1 MTLTATE
8 RDLVDAA
15 SRWFDA
21 HRAQFVDELC
31 ELLRYP
37 SVSDES
43 DPNPRPG
50 APYGPEVRRVFDHML
65 AKAGRDGLPTRDYT
79 GHVMEVVYPQ
89 ENVETDRDIAFV
101 DHLDVVPADD
111 GWTHD
116 AFDPQVIGDIVIGRG
131 SLDNKGVALTSYFLL
146 RFFKEHDHRFRHR
159 VRILFGGSEE
169 IALNDIKWFVANIGA
184 PYQAIVTDGPFPV
197 NNIQKDCSM
206 WMSNCRSGRNCP
218 MDKRLIWHR
227 LGYRLRECGK
237 RTDYR
242 QWWSDYTGE

>member
-31 ELLRYP
+31 ELSCATRRFPTNRTRILVRA
-37 SVSDES
+37 
-43 DPNPRPG
+43 RL
-50 APYGPEVRRVFDHML
+50 YGPEVRRVFDHML

-116 AFDPQVIGDIVIGRG
+116 ASRSAGGYWRYCYRSR
-131 SLDNKGVALTSYFLL
+131 SLT
-146 RFFKEHDHRFRHR
+146 
-159 VRILFGGSEE
+159 
-169 IALNDIKWFVANIGA
+169 IKA
-184 PYQAIVTDGPFPV
+184 
-197 NNIQKDCSM
+197 S
-206 WMSNCRSGRNCP
+206 R
-218 MDKRLIWHR
+218 
-227 LGYRLRECGK
+227 
-237 RTDYR
+237 
-242 QWWSDYTGE
+242 

>member
-116 AFDPQVIGDIVIGRG
+116 AFDRRLLAILL
-131 SLDNKGVALTSYFLL
+131 SVAAHWT
-146 RFFKEHDHRFRHR
+146 
-159 VRILFGGSEE
+159 
-169 IALNDIKWFVANIGA
+169 IKA
-184 PYQAIVTDGPFPV
+184 
-197 NNIQKDCSM
+197 S
-206 WMSNCRSGRNCP
+206 R
-218 MDKRLIWHR
+218 
-227 LGYRLRECGK
+227 
-237 RTDYR
+237 
-242 QWWSDYTGE
+242 

>member
-101 DHLDVVPADD
+101 DHLDVVRRRRL
-111 GWTHD
+111 D
-116 AFDPQVIGDIVIGRG
+116 ARC
-131 SLDNKGVALTSYFLL
+131 L
-146 RFFKEHDHRFRHR
+146 RSAGYWR
-159 VRILFGGSEE
+159 
-169 IALNDIKWFVANIGA
+169 
-184 PYQAIVTDGPFPV
+184 Y
-197 NNIQKDCSM
+197 CY
-206 WMSNCRSGRNCP
+206 RS
-218 MDKRLIWHR
+218 RLI
-227 LGYRLRECGK
+227 G
-237 RTDYR
+237 
-242 QWWSDYTGE
+242 Q

>member
-1 MTLTATE
+1 
-8 RDLVDAA
+8 
-15 SRWFDA
+15 
-21 HRAQFVDELC
+21 
-31 ELLRYP
+31 
-37 SVSDES
+37 
-43 DPNPRPG
+43 
-50 APYGPEVRRVFDHML
+50 ML

-197 NNIQKDCSM
+197 NNIQKGLLDVDVELPVGPQLRGWHAGTATNTVPGGRRNHPHRRRRIYRAASILPERQH
-206 WMSNCRSGRNCP
+206 RSRYRRAIAYQRNSARRH
-218 MDKRLIWHR
+218 D
-227 LGYRLRECGK
+227 
-237 RTDYR
+237 
-242 QWWSDYTGE
+242 

>member
-169 IALNDIKWFVANIGA
+169 IAG
-184 PYQAIVTDGPFPV
+184 
-197 NNIQKDCSM
+197 
-206 WMSNCRSGRNCP
+206 
-218 MDKRLIWHR
+218 
-227 LGYRLRECGK
+227 
-237 RTDYR
+237 
-242 QWWSDYTGE
+242 

>member
-131 SLDNKGVALTSYFLL
+131 SLDNKGVALTSYFLPVSS
-146 RFFKEHDHRFRHR
+146 RNTTTVSATAYVYCSAAPKRSRSTTSN
-159 VRILFGGSEE
+159 GSSPTS
-169 IALNDIKWFVANIGA
+169 ARRTR
-184 PYQAIVTDGPFPV
+184 P
-197 NNIQKDCSM
+197 S
-206 WMSNCRSGRNCP
+206 SP
-218 MDKRLIWHR
+218 MVPSR
-227 LGYRLRECGK
+227 
-237 RTDYR
+237 
-242 QWWSDYTGE
+242 

>member
-159 VRILFGGSEE
+159 VPGHRHRWSLPGEQYPKRAARCGCRTAGRAA
-169 IALNDIKWFVANIGA
+169 IARLA
-184 PYQAIVTDGPFPV
+184 
-197 NNIQKDCSM
+197 
-206 WMSNCRSGRNCP
+206 CR
-218 MDKRLIWHR
+218 HR
-227 LGYRLRECGK
+227 H
-237 RTDYR
+237 
-242 QWWSDYTGE
+242 

>member
-1 MTLTATE
+1 MPRHAGLTPTAHSSSMSCVSCCAT
-8 RDLVDAA
+8 R
-15 SRWFDA
+15 RFPTN
-21 HRAQFVDELC
+21 RT
-31 ELLRYP
+31 
-37 SVSDES
+37 
-43 DPNPRPG
+43 NPRPG

-146 RFFKEHDHRFRHR
+146 PFLQGTRPPFPPPRTYTVRRLRRDRAQRHQMVRRQHRRAVPGHRHR
-159 VRILFGGSEE
+159 WSLPGEQYPKRAARCGCRTAGRAA
-169 IALNDIKWFVANIGA
+169 IARLA
-184 PYQAIVTDGPFPV
+184 
-197 NNIQKDCSM
+197 
-206 WMSNCRSGRNCP
+206 CR
-218 MDKRLIWHR
+218 HR
-227 LGYRLRECGK
+227 H
-237 RTDYR
+237 
-242 QWWSDYTGE
+242 

>member
-159 VRILFGGSEE
+159 VRILFVGSEE

-197 NNIQKDCSM
+197 NNIQKGLLDVDVELPVGPQLPNGQKTHMAPAWVSIARM
-206 WMSNCRSGRNCP
+206 RKADRLPP
-218 MDKRLIWHR
+218 MVV
-227 LGYRLRECGK
+227 
-237 RTDYR
+237 
-242 QWWSDYTGE
+242 

>member
-101 DHLDVVPADD
+101 PPTTVGRTMPSIRRLLAILLSVAAH
-111 GWTHD
+111 WT
-116 AFDPQVIGDIVIGRG
+116 
-131 SLDNKGVALTSYFLL
+131 
-146 RFFKEHDHRFRHR
+146 
-159 VRILFGGSEE
+159 
-169 IALNDIKWFVANIGA
+169 IKA
-184 PYQAIVTDGPFPV
+184 
-197 NNIQKDCSM
+197 S
-206 WMSNCRSGRNCP
+206 R
-218 MDKRLIWHR
+218 
-227 LGYRLRECGK
+227 
-237 RTDYR
+237 
-242 QWWSDYTGE
+242 

>member
-89 ENVETDRDIAFV
+89 ENVETD
-101 DHLDVVPADD
+101 P
-111 GWTHD
+111 
-116 AFDPQVIGDIVIGRG
+116 
-131 SLDNKGVALTSYFLL
+131 
-146 RFFKEHDHRFRHR
+146 
-159 VRILFGGSEE
+159 
-169 IALNDIKWFVANIGA
+169 IK
-184 PYQAIVTDGPFPV
+184 
-197 NNIQKDCSM
+197 
-206 WMSNCRSGRNCP
+206 
-218 MDKRLIWHR
+218 L
-227 LGYRLRECGK
+227 
-237 RTDYR
+237 
-242 QWWSDYTGE
+242 

>member
-79 GHVMEVVYPQ
+79 GHVWKSFIHRRTWRPTV
-89 ENVETDRDIAFV
+89 
-101 DHLDVVPADD
+101 
-111 GWTHD
+111 
-116 AFDPQVIGDIVIGRG
+116 
-131 SLDNKGVALTSYFLL
+131 TSP
-146 RFFKEHDHRFRHR
+146 
-159 VRILFGGSEE
+159 SS
-169 IALNDIKWFVANIGA
+169 
-184 PYQAIVTDGPFPV
+184 TT
-197 NNIQKDCSM
+197 S
-206 WMSNCRSGRNCP
+206 
-218 MDKRLIWHR
+218 
-227 LGYRLRECGK
+227 
-237 RTDYR
+237 T
-242 QWWSDYTGE
+242 

>member
-65 AKAGRDGLPTRDYT
+65 AKAGRDGLPRATT
-79 GHVMEVVYPQ
+79 
-89 ENVETDRDIAFV
+89 
-101 DHLDVVPADD
+101 PA
-111 GWTHD
+111 
-116 AFDPQVIGDIVIGRG
+116 
-131 SLDNKGVALTSYFLL
+131 TSWKSFI
-146 RFFKEHDHRFRHR
+146 HRRTWR
-159 VRILFGGSEE
+159 
-169 IALNDIKWFVANIGA
+169 
-184 PYQAIVTDGPFPV
+184 PTVTSP
-197 NNIQKDCSM
+197 S
-206 WMSNCRSGRNCP
+206 STTS
-218 MDKRLIWHR
+218 
-227 LGYRLRECGK
+227 
-237 RTDYR
+237 T
-242 QWWSDYTGE
+242 

>member
-1 MTLTATE
+1 MNRTKPSSQSRVA
-8 RDLVDAA
+8 VD
-15 SRWFDA
+15 
-21 HRAQFVDELC
+21 
-31 ELLRYP
+31 
-37 SVSDES
+37 
-43 DPNPRPG
+43 
-50 APYGPEVRRVFDHML
+50 
-65 AKAGRDGLPTRDYT
+65 
-79 GHVMEVVYPQ
+79 
-89 ENVETDRDIAFV
+89 
-101 DHLDVVPADD
+101 
-111 GWTHD
+111 
-116 AFDPQVIGDIVIGRG
+116 
-131 SLDNKGVALTSYFLL
+131 VALTNYFLL

-242 QWWSDYTGE
+242 QWWFDYTGE